1 VSRYRLSPEAR
12 DDLRD
17 IRQYLINEAGLGV
30 ARRVMRDIATAL
42 ELLSARPGLGHV
54 RQELTDEPVKFWQVF
69 SYLLIYDPVSRLIG
83 VVRVLHSARDIPA
96 ILLG

>member
-1 VSRYRLSPEAR
+1 MSRYRLSPEAR

>member
-1 VSRYRLSPEAR
+1 
-12 DDLRD
+12 
-17 IRQYLINEAGLGV
+17 
-30 ARRVMRDIATAL
+30 MRDIATAL